1 MSWPNLPPNR
11 IDRIAMNAAH
21 EFLLI
26 GGGLGLLAIAVGLLA
41 ARIGTPVL
49 LVFLA
54 LGMLAGEDGPGGIV
68 FDDFA
73 ETYLAGSIALV
84 VILIEGG
91 LKTSLATIRSVWAP
105 AILLATLGVALTAGI
120 VGAVVAVH
128 YQVPWPLA
136 LGLGAIVAPTDAAA
150 VAAVLR
156 TARVAVPPRVIA
168 VLELESG
175 INDPVS
181 VFLTVLLVE
190 IALMPAAAVD
200 GAHLLPHAGLL
211 LVEEMGGGAVLGI
224 VGGWLLRQSLRR
236 LASRLDLHPV
246 LLLTGCLVLFGAA
259 QMLHASG
266 FLAVYVA
273 AVLVRD
279 GGGAA
284 AHELER
290 TFEGF
295 AWIAQT
301 ALFLLLGLLVTPHDL
316 LPLLTPSLILA
327 AVLIVVAR
335 PLAVLVCLKPFGFS
349 WRETGFV
356 GWVGL
361 RGGVPLYLAII
372 PVLEQVPQAER
383 GFAAAFVIVLAS
395 LVLQGWT
402 VAPAARLLGFGRPR
416 PDQPV

>member
-1 MSWPNLPPNR
+1 M
-11 IDRIAMNAAH
+11 
-21 EFLLI
+21 
-26 GGGLGLLAIAVGLLA
+26 
-41 ARIGTPVL
+41 
-49 LVFLA
+49 
-54 LGMLAGEDGPGGIV
+54 
-68 FDDFA
+68 
-73 ETYLAGSIALV
+73 
-84 VILIEGG
+84 
-91 LKTSLATIRSVWAP
+91 
-105 AILLATLGVALTAGI
+105 
-120 VGAVVAVH
+120 
-128 YQVPWPLA
+128 
-136 LGLGAIVAPTDAAA
+136 
-150 VAAVLR
+150 
-156 TARVAVPPRVIA
+156 
-168 VLELESG
+168 
-175 INDPVS
+175 
-181 VFLTVLLVE
+181 
-190 IALMPAAAVD
+190 
-200 GAHLLPHAGLL
+200 L

>member
-1 MSWPNLPPNR
+1 M
-11 IDRIAMNAAH
+11 DADH

-73 ETYLAGSIALV
+73 VTYLAGSVALV

-91 LKTSLATIRSVWAP
+91 LKTSVATIRSVWAP
-105 AILLATLGVALTAGI
+105 AIALATVGVMLTAGI
-120 VGAVVAVH
+120 VGVVAAEH
-128 YQVPWPLA
+128 YHVPWPLA

-150 VAAVLR
+150 VASVLR
-156 TARVAVPPRVIA
+156 AARVTVPARVTA
-168 VLELESG
+168 VLEVESG

-190 IALMPAAAVD
+190 IALMPAGTV
-200 GAHLLPHAGLL
+200 GGVGLL
-211 LVEEMGGGAVLGI
+211 EHSLLLLLEEMGGGAVLG
-224 VGGWLLRQSLRR
+224 VAGGWLLRQSVKR
-236 LASRLDLHPV
+236 LPGQADLHPV
-246 LLLTGCLVLFGAA
+246 LLLTGCLALFGTA

-273 AVLVRD
+273 AVLVRT
-279 GGGAA
+279 GAGDA
-284 AHELER
+284 MHELER

-316 LPLLTPSLILA
+316 LPLLLPSLVLA
-327 AVLIVVAR
+327 LVLIVVAR

-372 PVLEQVPQAER
+372 PVLERVPQAER

-395 LVLQGWT
+395 LVVQGWT
-402 VAPAARLLGFGRPR
+402 VAPAARWLGFGRPR
-416 PDQPV
+416 PRT